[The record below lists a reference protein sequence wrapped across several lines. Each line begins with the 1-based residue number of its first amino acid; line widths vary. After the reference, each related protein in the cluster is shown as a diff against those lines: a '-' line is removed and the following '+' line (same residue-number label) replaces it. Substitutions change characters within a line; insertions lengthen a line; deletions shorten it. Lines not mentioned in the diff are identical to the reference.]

1 MRVFDSYDPPSRAMK
16 FSIITCTWNSEP
28 YLAQSI
34 DSVLSQNYS
43 DFEYIFVDGGSTDG
57 TLERIRA
64 IPRPVKL
71 VTDIRGGISRAMNEG
86 VRAATGDVISHLHS
100 DDYYLYPRVLS
111 DVAEMMTR
119 TGAQWLFGR
128 DMTDVD
134 GKLVPESWSV
144 PKYSYKELLRLNF
157 IPHPDTFI
165 RRSLFERAGGFDETL
180 KYSMDYD
187 FFLRIGKLAEP
198 VQVDN
203 YFTAFRAHS
212 GSASTANALR
222 GFNEDF
228 RVRLRHAGWS
238 PGALLYHGAYYIGR
252 RLRWARQLAGEKH

>member
-1 MRVFDSYDPPSRAMK
+1 MK
-16 FSIITCTWNSEP
+16 FSVITCTWNSEP

-34 DSVLSQNYS
+34 ESVLSQDYP
-43 DFEYIFVDGGSTDG
+43 DIEYIFVDGGSTDG

-64 IPRPVKL
+64 IPREVKL

-86 VRAATGDVISHLHS
+86 VRLSTGEVIAHLHS
-100 DDYYLYPRVLS
+100 DDYYLYPQVLS
-111 DVAEMMTR
+111 DVAEIMAS

-134 GKLVPESWSV
+134 GRLVPESFAV
-144 PKYSYKELLRLNF
+144 PKYRYEELLRINF

-165 RRSLFERAGGFDETL
+165 RRSLFERAGGFDESL

-187 FFLRIGKLAEP
+187 FFLRIGKLADP
-198 VQVDN
+198 VQVEK
-203 YFTAFRAHS
+203 YFTAFRAHP

-228 RVRLRHAGWS
+228 RVRLRHAGWWPWS
-238 PGALLYHGAYYIGR
+238 LVYHGAYYLAR
-252 RLRWARQLAGEKH
+252 RLRWARQLA